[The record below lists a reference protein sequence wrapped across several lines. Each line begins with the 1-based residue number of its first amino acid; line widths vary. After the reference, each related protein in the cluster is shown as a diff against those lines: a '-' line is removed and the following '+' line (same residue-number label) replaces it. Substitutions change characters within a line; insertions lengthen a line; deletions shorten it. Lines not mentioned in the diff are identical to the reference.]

1 MARQQLVKRTHIL
14 AYNPTFWRITQI
26 SPVYRR
32 KSWLRWLCMTNLWI
46 LQTNV
51 MAWRLYMTDLWSLQ
65 TEVIFGAAE
74 HDNRL

>member
-1 MARQQLVKRTHIL
+1 
-14 AYNPTFWRITQI
+14 
-26 SPVYRR
+26 
-32 KSWLRWLCMTNLWI
+32 MTNLWI

>member
-1 MARQQLVKRTHIL
+1 
-14 AYNPTFWRITQI
+14 
-26 SPVYRR
+26 
-32 KSWLRWLCMTNLWI
+32 MTNLWS
-46 LQTNV
+46 LQMNV